1 MKQRKKRNP
10 QKTLAR
16 MLNGAILYAWDT
28 DGPYVTGM
36 IKTPFKTVEMDEKIV
51 RTLINQHLNWAVCA
65 RVLCKYQDGTEK
77 MHTSICSAEKVQLND
92 LMPVF
97 LDIMKELKDSQKQ
110 ADIVDV
116 GWIAKVWSNENLID
130 DEKWCNTKVGP
141 VNELR
146 RDVYRSML
154 S

>member
-1 MKQRKKRNP
+1 MQKRKHRNP
-10 QKTLAR
+10 HKTLAR

-36 IKTPFKTVEMDEKIV
+36 IKTAIKTIEMDEKVI
-51 RTLINQHLNWAVCA
+51 RTLISQHLNWAVCA

-97 LDIMKELKDSQKQ
+97 LEMMHELRESQKK

-116 GWIAKVWSNENLID
+116 GWIAKVWRHENLID
-130 DEKWCNTKVGP
+130 DDKWCNVYVGP

-146 RDVYRSML
+146 RDVYRNMA
-154 S
+154 